1 VLWKSLPGLKA
12 KLTAYGCSDEITT
25 RCREMPNRRLFAFLL
40 TCSGGG
46 TCSDHSPV
54 YAAFEVDTLRL
65 IPTQPIPREI
75 PLKYT
80 IVITDLWAKVTLLP
94 SLPFSFYLRTCRW

>member
-1 VLWKSLPGLKA
+1 MAAAMRSPPGAVHARSPAVCLVID
-12 KLTAYGCSDEITT
+12 TF
-25 RCREMPNRRLFAFLL
+25 R
-40 TCSGGG
+40 GGG

-80 IVITDLWAKVTLLP
+80 IVITDLWAKVTLAFPLFP
-94 SLPFSFYLRTCRW
+94 SRSTCARDGGE

>member
-1 VLWKSLPGLKA
+1 MAAAMRSPPGSVHA
-12 KLTAYGCSDEITT
+12 RSPTVCFFIDTSHG
-25 RCREMPNRRLFAFLL
+25 
-40 TCSGGG
+40 GGG

-80 IVITDLWAKVTLLP
+80 IVITDLWAKVTLTSPLFP
-94 SLPFSFYLRTCRW
+94 LVLLAHVTVVNDELTRGVG